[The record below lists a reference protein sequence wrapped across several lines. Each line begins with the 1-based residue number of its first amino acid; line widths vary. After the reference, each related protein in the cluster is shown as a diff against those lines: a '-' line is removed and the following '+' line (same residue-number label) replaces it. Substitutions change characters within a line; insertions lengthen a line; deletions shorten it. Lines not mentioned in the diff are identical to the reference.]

1 MEAVKRCQLP
11 VRNKYKGHKVSMT
24 NILSL
29 LYVTQ
34 KAVRRA
40 NLKSAHHR
48 KKKLFFF
55 ISFILYLNEMMD
67 VH

>member
-1 MEAVKRCQLP
+1 MKAVKRHQLP

-24 NILSL
+24 NIIALP
-29 LYVTQ
+29 YVTQ
-34 KAVRRA
+34 KAVRRV

-48 KKKLFFF
+48 KAFPPL
-55 ISFILYLNEMMD
+55 SLVLYLYEMVN